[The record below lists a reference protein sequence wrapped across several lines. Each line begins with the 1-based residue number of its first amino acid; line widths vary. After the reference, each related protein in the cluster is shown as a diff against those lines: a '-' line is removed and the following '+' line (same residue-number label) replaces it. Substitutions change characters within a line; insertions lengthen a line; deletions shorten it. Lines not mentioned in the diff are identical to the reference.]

1 MVEQRSEF
9 SWKAMRNPF
18 HSIIDS
24 PESDIHSISGRSADI
39 REIITGGIGAII
51 LASAPMMGKTSLL
64 RYLQCEPGAWSWRNE
79 VEDLRAALDLDQVH
93 FLTVDLG
100 PLEDIINTD
109 ELLTHFI
116 QQCIE
121 ALHKVGKIQESY
133 NGLRELRALLRE
145 LTRQHDDARYYLM
158 FDSIDRLQ
166 RPSMP
171 IPDFTSKEKSPQ
183 ERSLAI
189 LNHSGALHLLVD
201 LLDEFNQFG
210 VILSLESRPLPKIG
224 DQLTMISS
232 DLARFRTLLLQ
243 TFTREDTLNFLQQRP
258 THFEPEWERRFQKL
272 GATAYFSES
281 EQAWLYEQAG
291 THPYLLQ
298 QCCFYAFELKQ
309 QHAARC
315 DQWLELEPRE
325 RDQLIELMN
334 ERVSTFLDRTWKRVS
349 EALRKSS
356 PEASE
361 RFSKFVKEKHLR
373 RASEEID
380 LDTWNWLGKELHFIL
395 RNEGIV
401 RYDPPASIYYPGAL
415 CMASLVQRAQ
425 VQDDRNDVDIEDD
438 EHQVESPEMRENQLW
453 IPPGQKTLQIT
464 LPGKEPASIP
474 LSELEY
480 RLLKVL
486 LEHPKKCSE
495 AELMQAAWGRLI
507 SRSVFTQRMHHLR
520 KKLRRYTGD
529 EDLIE
534 NRYGGIY
541 LLNHVEWL
549 EI

>member
-1 MVEQRSEF
+1 MVEQRSES

-18 HSIIDS
+18 HSIIDT
-24 PESDIHSISGRSADI
+24 PESDLPSISGRSADI
-39 REIITGGIGAII
+39 REIITGGTGAMI

-64 RYLQCEPGAWSWRNE
+64 RYLQCRPGAWSWRNE
-79 VEDLRAALDLDQVH
+79 VEDLQAVLDLDHAH
-93 FLTVDLG
+93 FLMVDLR
-100 PLEDIINTD
+100 PLEDIVNTD
-109 ELLTHFI
+109 ELLTRFI

-121 ALHKVGKIQESY
+121 ALQIVGKMKESY
-133 NGLRELRALLRE
+133 SGFRGLRTLIQDM
-145 LTRQHDDARYYLM
+145 TRQNEDARYYLM

-166 RPSMP
+166 RPGMP
-171 IPDFTSKEKSPQ
+171 IPAFTSKEKSPQ
-183 ERSLAI
+183 ERSLAL

-210 VILSLESRPLPKIG
+210 VILSLESRPLPKIS
-224 DQLTMISS
+224 DQFTMISS

-243 TFTREDTLNFLQQRP
+243 TFTREDTLNFLQRQP
-258 THFEPEWERRFQKL
+258 TIFEPEWERRFQKL
-272 GATAYFSES
+272 GVATFFSVS

-298 QCCFYAFELKQ
+298 QCCFHAFELKQ

-315 DQWLELEPRE
+315 DQWLELESRD

-334 ERVSTFLDRTWKRVS
+334 EQVSTFLYRTWKRVS
-349 EALRKSS
+349 EALEKSS
-356 PEASE
+356 LEAAE
-361 RFSKFVKEKHLR
+361 RFRNFVVEHRWK

-380 LDTWNWLGKELHFIL
+380 QITWDQLGKELHFIL

-401 RYDPPASIYYPGAL
+401 RYDPLASIYYPGAL

-425 VQDDRNDVDIEDD
+425 VRDNGDD
-438 EHQVESPEMRENQLW
+438 EQPGKSPGMREDHLW
-453 IPPGQKTLQIT
+453 TAPGQKTLQIT
-464 LPGKEPASIP
+464 LPDREPASIP

-486 LEHPKKCSE
+486 LQHPKKCSE

-520 KKLRRYTGD
+520 KKLRNYTGD
-529 EDLIE
+529 EDVIE

-541 LLNHVEWL
+541 LLNHAEWL